1 MNRKWLFVVFIAVP
15 GLTLLLYLGVWQM
28 KRLAWKEALL
38 ENISYN
44 LSSEP
49 SILPT
54 ELKKSEHNYK
64 MVEVEGFLEP
74 RAIFILTPVKGS
86 GAGFRV
92 ISPLKLEDG
101 SKILIDRGVIKE
113 QDTDRLESLG
123 QQNLVIGYLF
133 WPNET
138 CLLYTSPSPRD

>member
-15 GLTLLLYLGVWQM
+15 GLMLLLYLGVWQM

-92 ISPLKLEDG
+92 ISPLKLQDG

-113 QDTDRLESLG
+113 QDADRLNTLG
-123 QQNLVIGYLF
+123 QQNSV
-133 WPNET
+133 
-138 CLLYTSPSPRD
+138 CLLYTSPSPRDFG

>member
-1 MNRKWLFVVFIAVP
+1 MSRKWLFVVFIAVP
-15 GLTLLLYLGVWQM
+15 GLLALLCLGVWQT

-74 RAIFILTPVKGS
+74 RTIFILTPVKGS

-92 ISPLKLEDG
+92 ISPLKLQDG

-113 QDTDRLESLG
+113 KDKDRLETLG
-123 QQNLVIGYLF
+123 PQNSVDRK
-133 WPNET
+133 
-138 CLLYTSPSPRD
+138 SVV

>member
-1 MNRKWLFVVFIAVP
+1 M
-15 GLTLLLYLGVWQM
+15 LLLYLGVWQM

-64 MVEVEGFLEP
+64 MVEVKGFLEP
-74 RAIFILTPVKGS
+74 RAIFILTPVKD
-86 GAGFRV
+86 
-92 ISPLKLEDG
+92 LEQ
-101 SKILIDRGVIKE
+101 V
-113 QDTDRLESLG
+113 LG
-123 QQNLVIGYLF
+123 LF
-133 WPNET
+133 PPWNYKMEVKF
-138 CLLYTSPSPRD
+138 